1 MDVDVLLDGFGTTWT
16 DIRDA
21 ARAVEAGGLNGVWL
35 NDHLSGLVHG
45 ASYVLESWTVLSAL
59 AGTVPRVVL
68 GPLVL
73 NVANRDAGT
82 LAVMAATLQQLSG
95 GRLMLGM
102 GAGGGPGTTY
112 AFEQEALGRTVAS
125 DPERRRAVERTVE
138 TLREVWSAGEGGK
151 DGFLQPSPPPPI
163 MIAAF
168 GPKMAELAG
177 RIGDGICVP
186 ATVRFT
192 SSRRLLGRR
201 TRAPGATRI
210 NSCYLPRSDRCPS
223 RRGSG
228 QSWVSIDLS
237 SMWRPRSPTGSVDSR
252 ALSDAARAVTAVRGR
267 VHSRPPRMAVG
278 TGLVQPRTVDPC
290 SSQAPESDG
299 FGHSIDPD
307 HVGSRP

>member
-177 RIGDGICVP
+177 RVGDGICVP
-186 ATVRFT
+186 ATVRLQELATIAREAHSRAGRDPDQFLLLAT
-192 SSRRLLGRR
+192 LGSVPEQTRQWAELGVDRLVVYVAPPFSDGIRRL
-201 TRAPGATRI
+201 A
-210 NSCYLPRSDRCPS
+210 S
-223 RRGSG
+223 
-228 QSWVSIDLS
+228 
-237 SMWRPRSPTGSVDSR
+237 
-252 ALSDAARAVTAVRGR
+252 AV
-267 VHSRPPRMAVG
+267 
-278 TGLVQPRTVDPC
+278 
-290 SSQAPESDG
+290 
-299 FGHSIDPD
+299 
-307 HVGSRP
+307 